1 MVWELYTST
10 KLGGEPEGCDF
21 ACTMPADDPDAV
33 LAALLALLGTD
44 DARIV
49 VDCGEIYVDSTNDG
63 TPYGEDD
70 GAPVAWARFV
80 SAITR

>member
-21 ACTMPADDPDAV
+21 AGTIMTEDANV
-33 LAALLALLGTD
+33 IVTTLMALLGIV

-49 VDCGEIYVDSTNDG
+49 DDCGEIYVDSTTDG
-63 TPYGEDD
+63 TPYGDD
-70 GAPVAWARFV
+70 NGAPVAWARIAHFV
-80 SAITR
+80 